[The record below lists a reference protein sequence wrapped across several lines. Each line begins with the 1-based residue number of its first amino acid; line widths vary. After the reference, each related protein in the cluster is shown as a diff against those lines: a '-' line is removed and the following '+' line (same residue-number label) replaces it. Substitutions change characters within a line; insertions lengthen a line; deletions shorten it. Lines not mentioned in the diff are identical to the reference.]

1 MSSNNTLE
9 SAIIEGKQLR
19 EAAEE
24 AAKKKILEA
33 YAPRI
38 KQLIENKID
47 AWANGEDVSLFEEDV
62 APTGIMPPTDDLL
75 APPTLDGTTTDAPT
89 ALPPV
94 APQPSDLPAPLP
106 TTDPS
111 PTTIGEEVPV
121 TPVTT
126 DAAASPS
133 QVTVTATPTAD
144 GKLSLNLD
152 DLLAKIKDQ
161 LNLTV
166 IAEPAPMAAQT
177 APVDSMPVPGPTVT
191 PPMVPSPEEQA
202 SFGATVEN
210 KLTIIS
216 KLLQESLT
224 EEECHLVIEKLKNI
238 YTMVDDSLVPSKE
251 MKQSL
256 SLKMNKLYENL
267 KSRYTYRSK
276 GNSTMAKSLVDL
288 IFENDETMSL
298 DAPKDDL
305 TTAPTDTSDDADV
318 SLSGGAPSAG
328 SPETSE
334 THVDVKGLDI
344 GVDVDGEG
352 GNDLT
357 MHMGADG
364 DLDIEIDPELL
375 QVLKDME
382 AELAGDMGDDSGSE
396 MGDEAPLA
404 KGPSD
409 LDVDVVDDS
418 RGDSRKDPLA
428 AETVPEK
435 MMLNAGEGHTHA
447 SEEESTACE
456 ECNASS
462 DENVFEGLSDDT
474 ELEIDEA
481 QLMEA
486 MKAAKGF
493 AGLAN
498 EKGKNTTEFPKG
510 EPEATKKNAKDG
522 LDGKLKNVK
531 GLAATDGTVEDH
543 QPSDPKNPTPV
554 VGSGKQEEVSK
565 NVGSKKETTDANKKL
580 EEMFRSVSELSLLN
594 TKLLYSNRF
603 LALEDLSK
611 KQKHQIVE
619 HLNSAKTLQEAHD
632 VYGKLKAAYEKSKA
646 TKAKS
651 VVTTTTEAKRGS
663 ASKPMSVVTEQKANQ
678 TANGPTIDLER
689 LAILAGLVNK

>member
-1 MSSNNTLE
+1 MSSNTTLE

-62 APTGIMPPTDDLL
+62 TSSGVMPPTDDLL

-94 APQPSDLPAPLP
+94 PPQPSDLPAPLP
-106 TTDPS
+106 TTDPG

-121 TPVTT
+121 TPVST
-126 DAAASPS
+126 DASASPT

-166 IAEPAPMAAQT
+166 IAEPAPMASQT
-177 APVDSMPVPGPTVT
+177 APVDSMPVPDPTVT
-191 PPMVPSPEEQA
+191 PPMTPSPEEQA

-210 KLTIIS
+210 KLVIIS

-224 EEECHLVIEKLKNI
+224 EEEYHLVIEKLKNI
-238 YTMVDDSLVPSKE
+238 YSMVDDSLVPSKE

-298 DAPKDDL
+298 DAPTDDL
-305 TTAPTDTSDDADV
+305 TTAPTDTSDDTDV
-318 SLSGGAPSAG
+318 SSSSGAPDTAQ
-328 SPETSE
+328 

-344 GVDVDGEG
+344 GLDVDGKG

-382 AELAGDMGDDSGSE
+382 AELAGDMGDGTDSHSD
-396 MGDEAPLA
+396 MGGDMGEEAPPA
-404 KGPSD
+404 SGPSD

-418 RGDSRKDPLA
+418 RGDTRKDPLA
-428 AETVPEK
+428 AERLPEK
-435 MMLNAGEGHTHA
+435 MMLNAGEGHQHD
-447 SEEESTACE
+447 SEEESAACE
-456 ECNASS
+456 ECNAS

-510 EPEATKKNAKDG
+510 ETEATKKNAKDG

-554 VGSGKQEEVSK
+554 VGSGKQEDVSK

-651 VVTTTTEAKRGS
+651 VVTTTEAKRGS

-678 TANGPTIDLER
+678 SSANGPTIDLER